1 MPTLRAIVAG
11 SLLALVGA
19 CAKGKAGSDFTS
31 SPKGTAAPIARER
44 LATSAG
50 RGGFEGEAEAQR
62 FDADARDEVASDSAD
77 APGLGTAFGEE
88 RSSAV
93 TGARFE
99 RSASTPE
106 AVLALFYDDV
116 SGLRRRAGRSSSFG
130 QLESRVTNPD
140 GTLTVS
146 LVDDRGRVFPAAQ
159 VGDRRF
165 ALASQGLAYRIGVEN
180 HANERFEAVASVD
193 GLDVMDGSEA
203 SFAQRGY
210 IVEPFTSMV
219 IEGWRTSEATVAAF
233 RFSELDDS
241 YAERTGRARNI
252 GVVGV
257 AFFREESAQ
266 GLRGDRGGVDP
277 FPGRFAPAPPRR

>member
-1 MPTLRAIVAG
+1 MVVG
-11 SLLALVGA
+11 SLLLLLVGA
-19 CAKGKAGSDFTS
+19 CAKGKAASDFTS
-31 SPKGTAAPIARER
+31 SPAGIDSSVKSRR

-50 RGGFEGEAEAQR
+50 SAAPEREASRGFAADESVAGE
-62 FDADARDEVASDSAD
+62 SAD
-77 APGLGTAFGEE
+77 APGLGTAFGEQ

-93 TGARFE
+93 RNARFE
-99 RSASTPE
+99 RQSETPE
-106 AVLALFYDDV
+106 VVLALFYDDV
-116 SGLRRRAGRSSSFG
+116 SGLRRRASRSNGFG
-130 QLESRVTNPD
+130 QLESRVTSPD
-140 GTLTVS
+140 GALAVS
-146 LVDDRGRVFPAAQ
+146 LVDDRGRVYPAAQ
-159 VGDRRF
+159 IGDKRF

-180 HANERFEAVASVD
+180 HAGERFEAVGSVD

-203 SFAQRGY
+203 GFAQRGY

-219 IEGWRTSEATVAAF
+219 IEGWRTSEDTVAAF

-266 GLRGDRGGVDP
+266 GWQGDRGGVDP